1 MASGKKMGG
10 LLCLALAAAV
20 IPVLAQVQAGRIVG
34 TVYDPQQATVPG
46 AVVTVT
52 NVATNI
58 SRRVTSSAAGE
69 YVATPLEP
77 GVYRVSATATGFETT
92 VQTGIELQVG
102 QAARVDLSL
111 RLGETSTTVE
121 VTAAVP
127 LLNTETGTLGQ
138 VITNTQIVDL
148 PLNGRTYS
156 ELGRL
161 TPGAVLLPATGSVN
175 RIRPE
180 AVNGTVISGV
190 QGQQVTFLLDG
201 VDVTEQHQGGTFI
214 QTSIDAL
221 QEFSVQQNAYSAE
234 FSRAGGFFNATT
246 KGGGNRLQGNVFEFL
261 RNTKLD
267 ARDFFAIDREV
278 LKRNQFGGTLGG
290 PIVIPGLYNGKDKS
304 FFFVS
309 YEGLRERQ
317 GLVYNNTVPSLA
329 QRAGNYSAPGLNRLY
344 DPLTT
349 RANPSGSGTI
359 RDQFAGN
366 MIPTD
371 RISSQGAFFDKYM
384 SAPNTSTGRAVF
396 APSRAVTEDQFTLRG
411 DRQLSSNHRFFA
423 RWSYNNN
430 RMDEPTSA
438 PALGLA
444 NLWAKGH
451 NVAASLNSNLRT
463 DMIHEFRFNYL
474 TNALSNAPYLLG
486 TDFNKQAGIT
496 GFEETRRPGVV
507 GSFPDFSWSGYSSV
521 QGSAFDQRPKTQDR
535 MAYEFSD
542 NLTWIKGKHVLK
554 FGGKIRYHR
563 WLGTDSRQYVGGWN
577 FNGQNTENPASTSG
591 TGDSYADF
599 LLGFPSSVARAYPG
613 DTFGGYGTYWHAFVQ
628 DDWKLSNRL
637 TLNLGVRYE
646 YSPFYKGWRGQ
657 VGTFDGKL
665 ARPII
670 SASETDQLDLDAQF
684 SGHVAYELFKDLIQT
699 SSQAGLPL
707 AVTWP
712 NKKDFAP
719 RVGLAWRPLGDKT
732 VFRAGYGVFYEV
744 ESTNARVNLNMIPWT
759 LGETALNDR
768 GAVPKRTMANFFL
781 GAPLGSNLAP
791 PGITPTKTRMRTPY
805 DQHWNAGIQHQLS
818 RTTVLEVEYV
828 GNKGSFLR
836 GGDQINVPT
845 PAAGTVQ
852 TRRPYP
858 RFGSIFY
865 NSNNLST
872 TYHSLQTKLE
882 KRLSSGLW
890 GLVSYT
896 FSKMTEWAKTDAK
909 GGNDGWEKHLSGLD
923 VPHNFAASFGY
934 ELPFGKGKHF
944 LNGASGFTNGLIGGW
959 QAQGILVLTSGRNFT
974 PTISRDQANTGVG
987 SQRPNRIGS
996 GKLENPTLDL
1006 WFDKTAFVLP
1016 SQYTYG
1022 NSGGNILIGDS
1033 YKNFDFSVFKRFSVT
1048 ETSTLEF
1055 RFEVF
1060 NLTNSPSFS
1069 TPNTVIDTSTGG
1081 RVTSTFGSARRM
1093 QLALK
1098 YRF

>member
-1 MASGKKMGG
+1 MELERRRGWI
-10 LLCLALAAAV
+10 LCVVLATAA

-52 NVATNI
+52 NAATNI
-58 SRRVTSSAAGE
+58 SRRVTSSADGE

-77 GVYRVSATATGFETT
+77 GIYRVSATATGFETT

-127 LLNTETGTLGQ
+127 LLNTESGTLGQ

-148 PLNGRTYS
+148 PLNGRSYS

-201 VDVTEQHQGGTFI
+201 VDITEQHQGGTFI

-221 QEFSVQQNAYSAE
+221 QEFSVQQNAYSSE
-234 FSRAGGFFNATT
+234 YSRAGGFFNATT
-246 KGGGNRLQGNVFEFL
+246 KGGGNRLTGNVFEFL
-261 RNTKLD
+261 RNDKLD

-278 LKRNQFGGTLGG
+278 LKRNQFGATLGG
-290 PIVIPGLYNGKDKS
+290 PIVIPGLYNGRDKM

-317 GLVYNNTVPSLA
+317 GLVYNNTVPSIA
-329 QRAGNYSAPGLNRLY
+329 QRAGDYSKAGLNRIY

-359 RDQFAGN
+359 RDQFGGN
-366 MIPTD
+366 VIPTG
-371 RISSQGAFFDKYM
+371 RISSQAKYFDKYM
-384 SAPNTSTGRAVF
+384 PDPNTAAGNAVF
-396 APSRAVTEDQFTLRG
+396 APARAVTEDQLTLRG
-411 DRQLSSNHRFFA
+411 DRQLSANHRFFA

-430 RMDEPTSA
+430 RMKEPTRV

-444 NLWAKGH
+444 NLWAKGQ
-451 NVAASLNSNLRT
+451 NFAVSLNSNLRA

-474 TNALSNAPYLLG
+474 VNALSNAPYLLG
-486 TDFNKQAGIT
+486 TDFNKEAGIT

-507 GSFPDFSWSGYSSV
+507 GSFPDFSWSGYSSI

-535 MAYEFSD
+535 KAYEFSD

-563 WLGTDSRQYVGGWN
+563 WLGTDSRSYVGS
-577 FNGQNTENPASTSG
+577 FSYNGQITENPAGTSG

-628 DDWKLSNRL
+628 DDVRVSNRL
-637 TLNLGVRYE
+637 TLNIGLRYE
-646 YSPFYKGWRGQ
+646 YSPFYKGYRGQ
-657 VGTFDGKL
+657 VGTFDGTSP
-665 ARPII
+665 RPLII
-670 SASETDQLDLDAQF
+670 ASETDQLDLDAQF
-684 SGHVAYELFKDLIQT
+684 SGRVAYDLFKDLIQT

-707 AVTWP
+707 AVTYP

-732 VFRAGYGVFYEV
+732 VFRGGYGIFYEV

-768 GAVPKRTMANFFL
+768 GTLPARTMANFFL
-781 GAPLGSNLAP
+781 GAPLGSFLAP

-805 DQHWNAGIQHQLS
+805 DQHWNAGIQQQLT

-836 GGDQINVPT
+836 GSDPINNP
-845 PAAGTVQ
+845 PAAAGSVQ

-858 RFGSIFY
+858 RFGSINY

-872 TYHSLQTKLE
+872 TYHSLQTKVE

-890 GLVSYT
+890 GLVAYT
-896 FSKMTEWAKTDAK
+896 YSKMMEWASTPAK
-909 GGNDGWEKHLSGLD
+909 GGNYGWEKAISGLD
-923 VPHNFAASFGY
+923 VPHNLAASFGY
-934 ELPFGKGKHF
+934 ELPFGKGKRF
-944 LNGASGFTNGLIGGW
+944 LNGARGLTNGVLGGW
-959 QAQGILVLTSGRNFT
+959 QAQGILVLTAGRPFT
-974 PTISRDQANTGVG
+974 PTISRDQANSGVG
-987 SQRPNRIGS
+987 NQRPNRIGS
-996 GKLENPTLDL
+996 GKLANPTLDL
-1006 WFDKTAFVLP
+1006 WFAKTDFVLP
-1016 SQYTYG
+1016 AQYTYG
-1022 NSGGNILIGDS
+1022 NSGGNILRGDS
-1033 YKNFDFSVFKRFSVT
+1033 YKNFDFSVFKRFNFT

-1055 RFEVF
+1055 RCEAF
-1060 NLTNSPSFS
+1060 NLTNTTSFS
-1069 TPNTVIDTSTGG
+1069 TPNTVIDTAAGG